1 MYRNS
6 DLPKPRRSHHQEAH
20 RAERGENWL
29 VFEAIKRSMVAVRLL
44 ILLQMKKI
52 EEAMAAFRAASD
64 AQQLKMM
71 PILAAFAAQHPKEL
85 RIRLVVNNR

>member
-1 MYRNS
+1 
-6 DLPKPRRSHHQEAH
+6 
-20 RAERGENWL
+20 
-29 VFEAIKRSMVAVRLL
+29 
-44 ILLQMKKI
+44 MKKI